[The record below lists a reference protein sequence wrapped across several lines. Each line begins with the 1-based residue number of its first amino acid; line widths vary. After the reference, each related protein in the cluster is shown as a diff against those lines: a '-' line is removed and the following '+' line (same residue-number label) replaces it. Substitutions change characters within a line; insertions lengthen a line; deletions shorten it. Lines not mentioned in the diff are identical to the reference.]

1 MIFPYVFD
9 SDESRESLLSLQTV
23 FKRSKGPM
31 ANLKEDNKFFVP
43 ITSHIGIEP
52 RTVRRFFLLFLSQ
65 NHEFRAVRAAGEL
78 GAVVSRI
85 LRFFLAKYETR
96 NKRHE
101 LCVSRIF
108 FELSKA
114 TKTK

>member
-1 MIFPYVFD
+1 MIFSYVFD

-78 GAVVSRI
+78 GAVVSRTSD
-85 LRFFLAKYETR
+85 YEIKMR
-96 NKRHE
+96 NDNSVITVVLTCCSPNFDRTIKN
-101 LCVSRIF
+101 
-108 FELSKA
+108 
-114 TKTK
+114 